1 MYVAATSFLKC
12 EYMKQWRVYLQ
23 IIAIL
28 KIKKSKS
35 DSHMSA
41 QLKKTQTWFIKMQT
55 FWNILGGKTTLA
67 WYSLECIKNYMF

>member
-12 EYMKQWRVYLQ
+12 EYMKQWRVHLQ

-28 KIKKSKS
+28 KINKSKS

-41 QLKKTQTWFIKMQT
+41 QLKKTPNMIHKNA
-55 FWNILGGKTTLA
+55 NILKYFGGKNNI
-67 WYSLECIKNYMF
+67 SLIFIGVH